1 MRESQSRGRAI
12 QRSDWVAGRGELSV
26 LARQPE
32 SILMASHEIEIPVYR
47 APAYA
52 WAACQTA
59 VKAGGWK
66 VNEDANWRLVCSEPL
81 TPALLLSSNP
91 AKIEITLQFG
101 SQGCLVKVRA
111 SNFGVGP
118 IAASHVRDQV
128 DRLFGLLTSVLDS
141 WAAEAPAPYVGAP
154 PAARIAQNN
163 QPASVAKPRGYR
175 ETLAHNQLA
184 KLTANWTAP
193 VVIRKYDP
201 GDGGLTTATAESNIL
216 AAHGYRIAAQTESD
230 GHLNIGR
237 LALTGGVGLL
247 FGGTRS
253 KGRVTITFEK
263 SPAR

>member
-1 MRESQSRGRAI
+1 
-12 QRSDWVAGRGELSV
+12 
-26 LARQPE
+26 
-32 SILMASHEIEIPVYR
+32 MASHEIEIPVYR

-52 WAACQTA
+52 WAACQAA

-66 VNEDANWRLVCSEPL
+66 VSQDADWRLICNEPL

-91 AKIEITLQFG
+91 AKIEITLQIG
-101 SQGCLVKVRA
+101 SQGCLVKARA

-118 IAASHVRDQV
+118 IASYHVRGQV
-128 DRLFGLLTSVLDS
+128 ERLVGLLASVLDS
-141 WAAEAPAPYVGAP
+141 WAAQAPAPYVGAP
-154 PAARIAQNN
+154 PAARIPETNR
-163 QPASVAKPRGYR
+163 PAPVEKPKGYR
-175 ETLAHNQLA
+175 ETLAHNQLV
-184 KLTANWTAP
+184 KLTANWTNP

-201 GDGGLTTATAESNIL
+201 GDGGLKSATAESNVL
-216 AAHGYRIAAQTESD
+216 AAHGYRIAAQTETD

-247 FGGTRS
+247 FGGSRS